1 MKKYLI
7 CILQHRNS
15 SYAITAFLHI
25 LQALRANPALRDE
38 CKIVF
43 AATSRGDTELHKV
56 TQFYGNEVDV
66 EIFECNPSYPEKIK
80 AVLENYPPENF
91 KFFIKHDEDL
101 FLSPHSWEKLLTLS
115 EEMLEDTHNLLT
127 TVNLSTGI
135 PTWYAFDQSFF
146 PKKILDTIYDNL
158 YNDAIPNECWGNNY
172 SAINTAIRAM
182 SPNWDEN
189 VYWQNINALPYDYKG
204 IHPVRTN
211 IWYTKTINEYI
222 SNNYSTLMR
231 STPKSTFTYISDR
244 YFCNSFFIMNYKT
257 YKTIFEDRTLY
268 SDAFDEV
275 PINRY
280 LQRHNLSFLTLDDS
294 CGVHIMYNSV
304 YGQKIKFDNTTY
316 NGAMLEEEFSRLYF
330 SHSKNAL
337 APTDNQVKKFSFVAT
352 PLHRKLQATIKQTKF
367 YSKLYKS
374 ASQNSHIKKLYK
386 SLFQK

>member
-1 MKKYLI
+1 
-7 CILQHRNS
+7 
-15 SYAITAFLHI
+15 
-25 LQALRANPALRDE
+25 
-38 CKIVF
+38 
-43 AATSRGDTELHKV
+43 
-56 TQFYGNEVDV
+56 
-66 EIFECNPSYPEKIK
+66 
-80 AVLENYPPENF
+80 
-91 KFFIKHDEDL
+91 
-101 FLSPHSWEKLLTLS
+101 
-115 EEMLEDTHNLLT
+115 
-127 TVNLSTGI
+127 
-135 PTWYAFDQSFF
+135 
-146 PKKILDTIYDNL
+146 
-158 YNDAIPNECWGNNY
+158 
-172 SAINTAIRAM
+172 
-182 SPNWDEN
+182 
-189 VYWQNINALPYDYKG
+189 
-204 IHPVRTN
+204 
-211 IWYTKTINEYI
+211 
-222 SNNYSTLMR
+222 
-231 STPKSTFTYISDR
+231 
-244 YFCNSFFIMNYKT
+244 MNYKT

-352 PLHRKLQATIKQTKF
+352 QLHRKLQATIKQTKF